1 MVARAAGAAGSG
13 PVSALRF
20 AYDTLS
26 PEAYAGLL
34 AVHRALQ
41 KSPLGKSLI
50 ELVSLRASQIN
61 GCVYCMEMH
70 AAALRASGTE
80 AARLDGL
87 PGWRLSSHFSA
98 RERAALAWAEAITEV
113 TRSGAPDADFEAL
126 RAHFSEVEI
135 ADLSVAIALINAFN
149 RLAVAARR

>member
-1 MVARAAGAAGSG
+1 MNA
-13 PVSALRF
+13 PRF
-20 AYDTLS
+20 ACDMLA
-26 PEAYAGLL
+26 PEAHAGLL
-34 AVHRALQ
+34 AAHRALQ
-41 KSPLGKSLI
+41 KSPLGQSLI

-61 GCVYCMEMH
+61 GCAYCMEMH

-87 PGWRLSSHFSA
+87 SGWRLSSRFSA
-98 RERAALAWAEAITEV
+98 RERAALAWTEALTEV
-113 TRSGAPDADFEAL
+113 ARSGAPDADFEPL

-149 RLAVAARR
+149 RLAVGARR